1 MVLGV
6 PILKH
11 FRVMKILSSSLGIIT
26 EQFWPLETRFEI
38 LTIDLNKKFVLSF
51 QIMQCDLF

>member
-11 FRVMKILSSSLGIIT
+11 FRVIMVP
-26 EQFWPLETRFEI
+26 W
-38 LTIDLNKKFVLSF
+38 IDEEHKFYFLQYFVFHFLYF
-51 QIMQCDLF
+51 FRLQK